1 MGPLAVAAFLVLS
14 AQQSDTSTFRDA
26 ATAELCARAR
36 ARHAAQDSL
45 VKNYRAMVRTRVDLS
60 AGRSRFARQTTLFA
74 HESVAE
80 VRWQAPNDLQL
91 EVLGTRAIV
100 PLVRILAGF
109 GARAELDAEDDIRR
123 QLVFDRPWFIPRALG
138 DSIRLMGVPE
148 HAALHPLAEGGTEF
162 YRFAITDS
170 VQLITPSRTVRAVLM
185 RVEPKQM
192 GPALVAGDMWIDT
205 ETADVVRF
213 AMVFLGDFLWGDER
227 DESEEANRFLSVEA
241 QVEYALVDQ
250 RYWMP
255 YRQFLA
261 VTAEIPLFVNM
272 SIPARAVTVFSDYQV
287 NTNPPIAF
295 NVPREELTGDEESGK
310 VVVQVRAHERLEP
323 EPVGGVEEVPD
334 VDRRVGRAREEYG
347 YVRAGTWRD
356 GRWEVDVP
364 PADSLVAF
372 SWTGELDT
380 SYDAAEERRFRQT
393 FAELSELSEELP
405 AEWTGHRRLGI
416 AYESVSEIVRF
427 NRVQGL
433 SVGAGY
439 EIRPG
444 IKFTSLLF
452 AGRFGFSDKR
462 LTESV
467 TLRRDAPEGRLDVRA
482 FHTVAEVEPWTRG
495 LGVGNSINA
504 LFLGHDD
511 ADYYLQSGGSVTST
525 WNDGL
530 LQDVEIR
537 LSYEHHKSMETAA
550 TSVIAGLWGSR
561 ILPEN
566 ASVEEGWFLRGA
578 ISRTVRLG
586 VVTLGPGAEA
596 LLGEGSSAVRAWGGA
611 EVGFG
616 LPWVNGV
623 LRVHAGVMRGDSPP
637 QMLFRLGGPQTIRGF
652 AYGARTGRAFWTA
665 QLDAALGGP
674 RLIAPVLFVDV
685 GDTFSS
691 DPLIGLG
698 GGMSLLNGL
707 VRIDVAKG
715 LRPSAPVR
723 FDLHFRAPR

>member
-1 MGPLAVAAFLVLS
+1 MGPVALAAFLVLS

-26 ATAELCARAR
+26 ATAELYARAR

-45 VKNYRAMVRTRVDLS
+45 VKNYRATLRTRVDLS

-80 VRWQAPNDLQL
+80 VRWQAPNDLRL

-148 HAALHPLAEGGTEF
+148 HAALHPLAEGGTQF
-162 YRFAITDS
+162 YRFAINDS
-170 VQLITPSRTVRAVLM
+170 VQLITPSRTVRAVLV

-227 DESEEANRFLSVEA
+227 KESEEANRFLSVEA

-261 VTAEIPLFVNM
+261 ITAEIPVFLNL
-272 SIPARAVTVFSDYQV
+272 SIPARAVTTFSDYRV

-295 NVPREELTGDEESGK
+295 EVPREQLTGDEDDGK
-310 VVVQVRAHERLEP
+310 IVVRVRAGEPLEP
-323 EPVGGVEEVPD
+323 EPTGVEEDLD
-334 VDRRVGRAREEYG
+334 VDRLAQHAREEYG
-347 YVRAGTWRD
+347 YVRAGNWRD
-356 GRWEVDVP
+356 GRWEMSVP

-372 SWTGELDT
+372 SWSGELDT
-380 SYDAAEERRFRQT
+380 SYDESEERHLRET

-405 AEWTGHRRLGI
+405 AEWTGRRRWGI

-439 EIRPG
+439 EMRPG
-444 IKFTSLLF
+444 IKFASLLF
-452 AGRFGFSDKR
+452 AGRFGLSDKR
-462 LTESV
+462 PTGSV
-467 TLRRDAPEGRLDVRA
+467 TLRHDGPEGRLDVRA
-482 FHTVAEVEPWTRG
+482 FNTVAEVEPWTRG

-504 LFLGHDD
+504 LFVGHDD
-511 ADYYLQSGGSVTST
+511 ADYYLRAGGSVTST
-525 WNDGL
+525 WNEGL

-537 LSYEHHKSMETAA
+537 LSYEHHRSMETAA
-550 TSVIAGLWGSR
+550 TSAIAGLWGSR
-561 ILPEN
+561 VLPEN
-566 ASVEEGWFLRGA
+566 APVEEGWFLRGT
-578 ISRTVRLG
+578 IGRTVRLG
-586 VVTLGPGAEA
+586 VVTLAPGAEA
-596 LLGEGSSAVRAWGGA
+596 LLGEGSSAVRAWGAA
-611 EVGFG
+611 ELGFG

-623 LRVHAGVMRGDSPP
+623 LRARAGVIRGDDLP

-652 AYGARTGRAFWTA
+652 AYGVRTGRAFWTA

-674 RLIAPVLFVDV
+674 RLMAPVLFVDV

-691 DPLIGLG
+691 NPLIGVG
-698 GGMSLLNGL
+698 GGVSFLNGL
-707 VRIDVAKG
+707 ARIDVAKG
-715 LRPSAPVR
+715 LRPAAPVR

>member
-1 MGPLAVAAFLVLS
+1 MGPVALVAFLVLS

-26 ATAELCARAR
+26 ATAELYTRAR

-45 VKNYRAMVRTRVDLS
+45 VRNYRATVRTRVDLS

-148 HAALHPLAEGGTEF
+148 HAALHPLADGGTEF

-170 VQLITPSRTVRAVLM
+170 VQLITPSRTVRALLV
-185 RVEPKQM
+185 RVEPKQLRR
-192 GPALVAGDMWIDT
+192 ALVAGDMWIDS

-213 AMVFLGDFLWGDER
+213 AMVFLGDELWGGD
-227 DESEEANRFLSVEA
+227 SKEANRFLSVEA

-261 VTAEIPLFVNM
+261 ITAEIPLFVNLA
-272 SIPARAVTVFSDYQV
+272 IPARAVTTFSDYQV

-295 NVPREELTGDEESGK
+295 NIPGEELTGDEERGK
-310 VVVQVRAHERLEP
+310 VVVRVGAHERLTP
-323 EPVGGVEEVPD
+323 ETVGGVEEVPD
-334 VDRRVGRAREEYG
+334 VDRMVEHAREEYG

-356 GRWEVDVP
+356 GRWEMAVP

-380 SYDAAEERRFRQT
+380 SYDAAEERRFRET

-405 AEWTGHRRLGI
+405 GEWTGHRRLGI

-444 IKFTSLLF
+444 LKFTSLLF

-462 LTESV
+462 PTGSV

-482 FHTVAEVEPWTRG
+482 FHAVTEVEPWTRG
-495 LGVGNSINA
+495 LGIGNSINA
-504 LFLGHDD
+504 LFIGHDD
-511 ADYYLQSGGSVTST
+511 ADYYLRSGGSVTST
-525 WNDGL
+525 WNEGL

-537 LSYEHHKSMETAA
+537 LSYEHHRSMETAT
-550 TSVIAGLWGSR
+550 TSAIAGLWGSR
-561 ILPEN
+561 VLPEN
-566 ASVEEGWFLRGA
+566 APVAEGWFLRGTM
-578 ISRTVRLG
+578 SRTVRIG
-586 VVTLGPGAEA
+586 VVTLAPGAEA
-596 LLGEGSSAVRAWGGA
+596 LLGEGSSAVRAWGGVD
-611 EVGFG
+611 VGFG

-623 LRVHAGVMRGDSPP
+623 LRARTGVVRGDSLP

-652 AYGARTGRAFWTA
+652 AYGERTGRAFWTA

-691 DPLIGLG
+691 DLLIGVG
-698 GGMSLLNGL
+698 GGMSFLNGL

-715 LRPSAPVR
+715 LHPAVPVR